1 MRFSRSLPAVV
12 VFVLGLVLAGGCTTA
27 RRTTAPAP
35 VTPAAMPAPAAETVP
50 AAPPGP
56 ATPAGATPAPV
67 PNAPATP
74 PAPSVAPTAE
84 AGGALELLV
93 ESAPSGAIIVLDG
106 VPVGRA
112 PLHLQIAATPLG
124 FFPDY
129 REIRA
134 RFVAS
139 DEEQVTRSSIEE
151 FTPREKVPAV
161 VRFSP
166 AGAQRTLR

>member
-1 MRFSRSLPAVV
+1 MRFLRPRPAAILS
-12 VFVLGLVLAGGCTTA
+12 VLCLVLAGGCTTA

-124 FFPDY
+124 FFQDY
-129 REIRA
+129 REILA
-134 RFVAS
+134 RFVAT
-139 DEEQVTRSSIEE
+139 DEEQVTHSAVEE

-161 VRFSP
+161 LRFTP
-166 AGAQRTLR
+166 DGAERTMR

>member
-1 MRFSRSLPAVV
+1 MRFSRSLSAVV
-12 VFVLGLVLAGGCTTA
+12 FSALSLVLAVGCSTA
-27 RRTTAPAP
+27 SRTRAPGPPPPAVMPVPPAETAPG
-35 VTPAAMPAPAAETVP
+35 APAVP
-50 AAPPGP
+50 
-56 ATPAGATPAPV
+56 TTHAPV
-67 PNAPATP
+67 PTSAAPAATP
-74 PAPSVAPTAE
+74 PAGVPSAGEAAP
-84 AGGALELLV
+84 GMLDLLV

-139 DEEQVTRSSIEE
+139 DEEQVTRSAIEE

-161 VRFSP
+161 VRFTP
-166 AGAQRTLR
+166 DGAQRTMR

>member
-1 MRFSRSLPAVV
+1 MRFARSLSAL
-12 VFVLGLVLAGGCTTA
+12 VFCALGLVLAGGCTTA
-27 RRTTAPAP
+27 SRTRAPAPAGPAVTPAHPAEAAPVPAAPTAPMAPSAAPVAP
-35 VTPAAMPAPAAETVP
+35 VTPAP
-50 AAPPGP
+50 AAPPG
-56 ATPAGATPAPV
+56 GAAAVGT
-67 PNAPATP
+67 
-74 PAPSVAPTAE
+74 
-84 AGGALELLV
+84 LDLLV
-93 ESAPSGAIIVLDG
+93 ESAPTGAIIVLDG

-124 FFPDY
+124 FFQDY

-161 VRFSP
+161 LRFT
-166 AGAQRTLR
+166 ADGAQRTMR